1 MVSENRRPTYGEFRA
16 RNNDERQDL
25 FEGNGSKDVRTGSM
39 VDLADPQPTREF
51 RAFMQYERKNVSA
64 GVLPDF
70 AIGEGRPA
78 TDAGI
83 KRTPHGDQRVKMP
96 DPFIRLQFAG
106 QILAGQTADQL
117 ATREVRRG
125 LEAMRNL

>member
-1 MVSENRRPTYGEFRA
+1 
-16 RNNDERQDL
+16 
-25 FEGNGSKDVRTGSM
+25 M

-106 QILAGQTADQL
+106 QTADQL